1 MPLHSLQRLSATA
14 VLGLWH
20 RTEPVAALWPL
31 LPPGLVPAYRALAEF
46 VASVMDSD
54 GPQP

>member
-20 RTEPVAALWPL
+20 HTEPVAALWLL